1 MCVVAAVATVLNV
14 LLKLPCT
21 LPTPEGVVRGAFVS
35 RYGCWSDVAA
45 LWGSR
50 DLAGHV
56 FPYVTGSE
64 LGNGT
69 VEYPTLTGVWVW
81 LTALPV
87 GSAHGFLLVT
97 GVVAVVLAV
106 TVTLLLVRVAGR
118 RAWLWAATPP
128 LALYAVYNWDLLAVA
143 CSVVGLVVVVRP
155 PSSWSTTTRYA
166 VAGAAFGVG
175 GAFKLYPLMF
185 LAPLVIAALLDR
197 DAELGTRVR
206 RTAAAL
212 GSGVG
217 VVLAANL
224 PFVLVNLPGWL
235 SVFTFQASRPIGAST
250 MSVWYYGL
258 LPWST
263 DLDGPIQQTMGAM
276 STVATALGIV
286 AVLVVTVVLALR
298 RGTTP
303 WVQSAAALLAVY
315 MVCNKV
321 ASPQYVLWLLPFL
334 VVLRVGGWWI
344 AAYLVA
350 DVCAVVG
357 FFRNTYYQAIGVGTD
372 TWAYQAMTAGIWG
385 RAALLVALVVV
396 FLRTPVVT
404 RPVRGTSERTDSG
417 RSGTSGP
424 ALADPSDA
432 DRVVSGDRV
441 VSTDRVATGERVV
454 STDRVVSGERVV
466 SGDGRSGAADPTA

>member
-1 MCVVAAVATVLNV
+1 MCVVAAVATALNV

-21 LPTPEGVVRGAFVS
+21 VPGPADVPRAAFVS
-35 RYGCWSDVAA
+35 QYGCWSDVAA
-45 LWGSR
+45 LWNSR
-50 DLAGHV
+50 QLVGHV

-87 GSAHGFLLVT
+87 GSAHGFLVVT
-97 GVVAVVLAV
+97 GMVAAVLAV
-106 TVTLLLVRVAGR
+106 VVTLLLVRVAGR
-118 RAWLWAATPP
+118 RAWIWAATPP
-128 LALYAVYNWDLLAVA
+128 LALYAAYNWDLLAVT
-143 CSVVGLVVVVRP
+143 CTVVGLVAVLRP

-166 VAGAAFGVG
+166 VAGLAFGLG

-185 LAPLVIAALLDR
+185 LAPLAVAALFDQ
-197 DAELGTRVR
+197 DAELPARLR

-212 GSGVG
+212 GSAIG

-224 PFVLVNLPGWL
+224 PFVLVNAPGWL
-235 SVFTFQASRPIGAST
+235 SVFAFQASRPIGAST

-258 LPWST
+258 LPWSA
-263 DLDGPIQQTMGAM
+263 DLDSPLQQTMGTM
-276 STVATALGIV
+276 STVSTALGIV
-286 AVLVVTVVLALR
+286 AVLVVTVVLARR

-334 VVLRVGGWWI
+334 VVLRIGGWWI
-344 AAYLVA
+344 GAYLVA

-357 FFRNTYYQAIGVGTD
+357 FFRNTYYQALGVGSG
-372 TWAYQAMTAGIWG
+372 TWAYQAMTVGIWG
-385 RAALLVALVVV
+385 RAALLVVFVVL
-396 FLRTPVVT
+396 FLRAELNHRASEGGLPVH
-404 RPVRGTSERTDSG
+404 VRSARVGLDG
-417 RSGTSGP
+417 
-424 ALADPSDA
+424 DPSPSDRARVDGVSDA
-432 DRVVSGDRV
+432 SRAG
-441 VSTDRVATGERVV
+441 
-454 STDRVVSGERVV
+454 
-466 SGDGRSGAADPTA
+466 